1 MATTCDIQ
9 IDKDIPRSF
18 PEQGPS
24 KPKLTLYHSECERNN
39 LMEMLRT
46 VLKMLALWDPEVGY
60 VQGINLFAAV
70 IVTHFKD
77 VL

>member
-1 MATTCDIQ
+1 
-9 IDKDIPRSF
+9 
-18 PEQGPS
+18 
-24 KPKLTLYHSECERNN
+24 
-39 LMEMLRT
+39 MLRT